1 MESIDNQ
8 IVVSIQCLAY
18 NHAPYI
24 RQCLDGYVTIM
35 G

>member
-1 MESIDNQ
+1 MDSLDNQ
-8 IVVSIQCLAY
+8 IVFSIQCLAY

-24 RQCLDGYVTIM
+24 RQFLDGYVTIM